1 MVDHVPEVHAW
12 KTARRRP
19 IPASVMLPDW
29 LTPIAWVRAMGEG
42 RDLMSDRDHPPG
54 AERVFRAMGAWNA
67 SGTVAH
73 LEIRYSSTP
82 DVLRTR
88 REVLDGFGRLVTLLV
103 GTGAMQGAAAPRAKR
118 TSTTP
123 RPQKIT

>member
-1 MVDHVPEVHAW
+1 MAASAGTTVRSATEAVRWVVDHVPEVHAW

-88 REVLDGFGRLVTLLV
+88 RR
-103 GTGAMQGAAAPRAKR
+103 GAAA
-118 TSTTP
+118 
-123 RPQKIT
+123 